1 MFLTKEH
8 KNITA
13 LELGENDRKN
23 TPKKIIQNLN
33 DSRIL
38 VPQTWHKIWFIQADP
53 ELEST

>member
-13 LELGENDRKN
+13 SELGENDREN